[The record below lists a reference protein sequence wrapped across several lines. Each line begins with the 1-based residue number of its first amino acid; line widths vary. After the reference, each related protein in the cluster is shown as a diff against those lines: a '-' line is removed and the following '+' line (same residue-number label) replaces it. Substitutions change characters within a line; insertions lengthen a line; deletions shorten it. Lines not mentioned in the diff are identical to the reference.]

1 MAAAM
6 RVTSTVSSI
15 LRWSVLAC
23 AVLAFGVRDGSAC
36 SCVQDRRLVEEAY
49 PHYDAVFVGQVVR
62 MWLPAAEAG
71 SRTGEVEDDP
81 HLVEIRVLKSWKG
94 AKDGKIVVRSTQDG
108 MCGYPFTL
116 GRKYLVWASPAN
128 DGGPLW
134 VYLCSRTT
142 PLGTGPTDVDME
154 ALDEIV
160 KGEAKPQGK

>member
-1 MAAAM
+1 M
-6 RVTSTVSSI
+6 RRAGSNMKSTSFTLRLII
-15 LRWSVLAC
+15 LSC
-23 AVLAFGVRDGSAC
+23 AVALSVRPGSAC
-36 SCVQDRRLVEEAY
+36 SCIQDRRLVEEAY

-62 MWLPAAEAG
+62 MWLPGVEA
-71 SRTGEVEDDP
+71 SSKGEVEDDP

-94 AKDGKIVVRSTQDG
+94 AKGDKIVVRSTQDG
-108 MCGYPFTL
+108 MCGYPFVL
-116 GRKYLVWASPAN
+116 GRKYLVWASAAT

-160 KGEAKPQGK
+160 QGEAKPRGK